1 VATADR
7 VRKLREKRKWTQE
20 QLARE
25 LGVSFVSVN
34 RWENGHSEPSRMAK
48 RLIEFLLDEL
58 V

>member
-1 VATADR
+1 VSTADR

-34 RWENGHSEPSRMAK
+34 RWEKGHAEPSRMAK
-48 RLIEFLLDEL
+48 RLIEFLLDER